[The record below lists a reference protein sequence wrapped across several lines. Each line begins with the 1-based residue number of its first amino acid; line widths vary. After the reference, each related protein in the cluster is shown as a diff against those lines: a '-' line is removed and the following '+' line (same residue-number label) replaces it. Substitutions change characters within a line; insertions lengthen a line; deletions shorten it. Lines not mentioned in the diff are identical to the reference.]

1 MLLIRLT
8 IINSLYQEEHAAAH
22 NKLRQL
28 KWDRIENFTV
38 FATKFLELA
47 NIAGVTESQKINMFL
62 QSLPPAFT
70 DNIKNTIRYQQTF
83 NSEIQP
89 TLKQIIDLAE
99 QRSDVFRDRYGL
111 WYIYA
116 SQKFWV
122 LFDYGMRNPQRFMAL
137 STLVLALLCWQV
149 NKTN

>member
-1 MLLIRLT
+1 MLVIRLT

-22 NKLRQL
+22 DKLRQL

-70 DNIKNTIRYQQTF
+70 NNIKNTIRYQQTF

-99 QRSDVFRDRYGL
+99 QRSDVFRYVAYLRFSRILGFVRLWHAQSPTIYGFEHSCACL
-111 WYIYA
+111 
-116 SQKFWV
+116 
-122 LFDYGMRNPQRFMAL
+122 
-137 STLVLALLCWQV
+137 TLLAG
-149 NKTN
+149 K